1 MIHNNTNTQ
10 SKQNMMLTVNY
21 EHEIN
26 NEYNLRANTKNI
38 YQIAIEQNNNIQI
51 IKSK

>member
-10 SKQNMMLTVNY
+10 SKQNMMRTVNY

-38 YQIAIEQNNNIQI
+38 YQIATEQNNNIQI